1 MKSQTQHRLM
11 RVCRLMGVC
20 GGILLSVAMF
30 GRTGWAMASDP
41 LVRLH
46 VDSGRLTGQLS
57 QVTLRAVLGQLHAQ
71 LGIDY
76 VAPAGELGKII
87 SVTLQKEPL
96 SKALSMILAPWDY
109 AFTLDAAGN
118 VKTLYVMAKV
128 PPESSSAHTVAQ
140 SSGVGFK
147 ESDLQKYTQGDSGIE
162 GKFNNKP
169 TKLDR
174 PTLGKAGTNERR
186 LAAGVV
192 PMEIRPPAP
201 GTSMP
206 ILPAKETGM
215 RVTPGGNARVM
226 EIIPPTAYPPMN
238 IQPVPEYI
246 QQDMLLTLKP

>member
-1 MKSQTQHRLM
+1 M
-11 RVCRLMGVC
+11 
-20 GGILLSVAMF
+20 AML
-30 GRTGWAMASDP
+30 GRTGWALTSDP

-46 VDSGRLTGQLS
+46 VDSGRLTGQLA

-76 VAPAGELGKII
+76 VAPAGELEKVI

-96 SKALSMILAPWDY
+96 PKALSMILAPWDY

-128 PPESSSAHTVAQ
+128 PPESSSAHTMAKNSGAGFQENIISDFQRHIQ
-140 SSGVGFK
+140 SDPRA
-147 ESDLQKYTQGDSGIE
+147 ESQL
-162 GKFNNKP
+162 NNKAS
-169 TKLDR
+169 KAD
-174 PTLGKAGTNERR
+174 TLTRERAGTNERVY
-186 LAAGVV
+186 ASKSV
-192 PMEIRPPAP
+192 PMEIRPPIP

-206 ILPAKETGM
+206 ISPAKATGM
-215 RVTPGGNARVM
+215 RVTPGGSARVM